1 MTDFPKTLEQLR
13 KEQGQIFAAQRN
25 PVQASITEIPA
36 WYAERLAAAEQKAQV
51 NTVEQMRATA
61 AQTGAARK
69 VPPQRMEYGDA
80 RLVFWECMK
89 SESALFNR
97 VPDVDN
103 DNREHIRQLV
113 KWAICDPSGELD
125 PLKGLAFVGNV
136 GAGKTYFMRVL
147 ARFFAAAQLLP
158 CEVVM
163 TLDVFD
169 YVASD
174 KDALPGYC
182 AGQKCFDDLG
192 QEPPMLKSYGN
203 EKEVMGAIITRRHV
217 KFERAGL
224 LTHFTSNLTL
234 AEIEARYGSRIYSRL
249 LQMCNFITF
258 GGAARRK

>member
-1 MTDFPKTLEQLR
+1 MIEFPKSLEQLR
-13 KEQGQIFAAQRN
+13 KEQGQIFAPQRN
-25 PVQASITEIPA
+25 AAQASVTEIPA
-36 WYAERLAAAEQKAQV
+36 WYAEQLAAAEKKAQPK
-51 NTVEQMRATA
+51 TVEQMRETA
-61 AQTGAARK
+61 AQTGAARS
-69 VPPQRMEYGDA
+69 VPAQRMEYGDA

-97 VPDVDN
+97 VPDVDTE
-103 DNREHIRQLV
+103 NREHIRQLV

-125 PLKGLAFVGNV
+125 PLKGMAFVGNV

-147 ARFFAAAQLLP
+147 SRFFVAAQLPP
-158 CEVVM
+158 CEIAA

-169 YVASD
+169 AVAID

-182 AGQKCFDDLG
+182 AGQKCFDDFG

-224 LTHFTSNLTL
+224 LTHLTSNLTL
-234 AEIEARYGSRIYSRL
+234 EEIEARYGSRIYSRL

-258 GGAARRK
+258 GGTSRRK